1 MLKFAISGKPSINNF
16 VSVCPESRWGENCS
30 RTCGQCAG
38 GNCNA
43 QTGTCS
49 GGCLPGYKD
58 TALCKDGKNAR
69 RGSPN
74 RI

>member
-1 MLKFAISGKPSINNF
+1 MLKSGISNQGGINNF
-16 VSVCPESRWGENCS
+16 ASVCPEGRWGENCS
-30 RTCGQCAG
+30 RTCGQCAS

-58 TALCKDGKNAR
+58 TALCKDGKHAR
-69 RGSPN
+69 R
-74 RI
+74 